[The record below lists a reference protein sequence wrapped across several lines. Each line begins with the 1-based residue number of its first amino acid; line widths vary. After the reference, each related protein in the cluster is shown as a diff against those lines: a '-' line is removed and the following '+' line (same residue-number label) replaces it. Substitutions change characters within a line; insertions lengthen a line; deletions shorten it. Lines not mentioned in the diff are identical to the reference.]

1 MATTTQLPNAQAVWA
16 KTQFDGSAT
25 RVALGG
31 RWTLAN
37 ASMLETAMQSL
48 DTKGAELLHIDLAA
62 VDAIDTCGAW
72 ILHRQLRRWQ
82 GSGAQIELVSTSD
95 AQAALLERMG
105 VADEERVPLLRKSD
119 SAFTE
124 LAIRAGKAAT
134 EVAREAKALIA
145 FVGSATVCALRAL
158 RSPGRVRFV
167 STVHHIERIG
177 IDAVPILGLLAFLIG
192 VVLAFQGADQ
202 LRAYGAEVFT
212 INLLGVSILREIG
225 VLITAIMVAGR
236 TGSAFAAEI
245 GTMKVNQEVDAM
257 RTIGLDPMETLV
269 LPRLLALA
277 ITLPLLVFFANTM
290 ALVGGAVMVMLGLDL
305 SFEQFVE
312 QLSNAVQLNTLAVG
326 LIKAPVFAVLIGIVS
341 CYEGLKVSGSA
352 ESVGR
357 HTTQSVVKSIFL
369 VIVFDAAFS
378 IFFSRIGL

>member
-1 MATTTQLPNAQAVWA
+1 MANAAQLPKAQAAWVKTQL
-16 KTQFDGSAT
+16 DGSAT

-37 ASMLETAMQSL
+37 AAILEAATHAL
-48 DTKGAELLHIDLAA
+48 DTQGADLLRVDLAA

-82 GSGAQIELVSTSD
+82 GRGAQIELVGTSD
-95 AQAALLERMG
+95 AQAALLERMD
-105 VADEERVPLLRKSD
+105 VADDTRVPLLRKSD
-119 SAFTE
+119 GAFAA
-124 LAIRAGKAAT
+124 LAIRAGMAAT
-134 EVAREAKALIA
+134 EIAGEAKALIA
-145 FVGSATVCALRAL
+145 FVGAAVLCTLRAI
-158 RSPGRVRFV
+158 RRPGRVRLA

-277 ITLPLLVFFANTM
+277 ITLPLLVFFANMM
-290 ALVGGAVMVMLGLDL
+290 ALAGGAVMVMLGLDL
-305 SFEQFVE
+305 SFAQFVE
-312 QLSNAVQLNTLAVG
+312 QLENAVQLSTLLVG

-352 ESVGR
+352 ESVGL
-357 HTTQSVVKSIFL
+357 HTTQ
-369 VIVFDAAFS
+369 
-378 IFFSRIGL
+378 

>member
-1 MATTTQLPNAQAVWA
+1 MADTTQLPNARAAWA

-37 ASMLETAMQSL
+37 SAILEAAMQSL
-48 DTKGAELLHIDLAA
+48 DTQGAELLHIDLAA

-82 GSGAQIELVSTSD
+82 ERGAQIELVSTSD
-95 AQAALLERMG
+95 AQASLLERMG
-105 VADEERVPLLRKSD
+105 VADEERVPLLRQSGG
-119 SAFTE
+119 ALAE
-124 LAIRAGKAAT
+124 LAIRAGMAAT
-134 EVAREAKALIA
+134 EVAGEAKALIA
-145 FVGSATVCALRAL
+145 FVGATTVCALRAI
-158 RSPGRVRFV
+158 RRPGRVRFV

-177 IDAVPILGLLAFLIG
+177 IDALPILGLLAFLIG

-290 ALVGGAVMVMLGLDL
+290 ALAGGAVMVMLGLDL

-312 QLSNAVQLNTLAVG
+312 QLENAVQLNTLAVG

-352 ESVGR
+352 ESVGL